1 MNIGGVP
8 QNRLPQN
15 RPVKAGGGVDAPQ
28 QAQTVA
34 PQLPQQ
40 QPGAD
45 VQVMSNALSSIFTG
59 IVNFF
64 KSAFNWIA
72 NLFKGNSGTST
83 AGTVPVSP
91 QPPVVT
97 QPQQPVDTTQP
108 QQPVNPAQQ
117 PGANWQTIA
126 SQYKLQPT
134 EANVHA
140 FLAEVQAYQ
149 TDGALGPGSADAGAI
164 KDLQSVL
171 AKWGYQ
177 VSATGQYDAATSQAM
192 IAFKQANGLKQTY
205 LAADGNFAV
214 NEYADKAT
222 LEFIMKKL
230 EAEMAQQPQAPVVP
244 QPAPQQPAPQPQV
257 NYAAVAAQYKIEASE
272 ANVNAF
278 LAEVKAYQTQ
288 GTLGP
293 GSADTAAI
301 RDLQDALTRL
311 GFQVPITSQFDAAT
325 SQAVMAFKQ
334 VNGLHQTYK
343 NQNGNWAINEY
354 AEPQTLQVI
363 MAKLQAQMAQQQ
375 PAAQPAPQPAPQPQ
389 APVAQPAPQQPAAS
403 QVNHAAVAAQYKIE
417 ASEANVNAFL
427 AEVKSYQTDGA
438 LGPGSDQKQAIT
450 DLQTVL
456 QKWGFAVTPNGS
468 FDDATTK
475 AVMEYKKQNGV
486 HQTYKSADGSWAVNE
501 YADKATLAHI
511 MQKLEAEI
519 KKAS

>member
-15 RPVKAGGGVDAPQ
+15 RTVKAGGGVDAPQ
-28 QAQTVA
+28 QTTTVA
-34 PQLPQQ
+34 PQLPQT
-40 QPGAD
+40 QPSAD
-45 VQVMSNALSSIFTG
+45 VQVMSNALSTIFSG

-72 NLFKGNSGTST
+72 NLFKGGSGTST

-91 QPPVVT
+91 QPPVT
-97 QPQQPVDTTQP
+97 QPPVAQPPVTTQP
-108 QQPVNPAQQ
+108 ATPAQQ
-117 PGANWQTIA
+117 PNASWQAIA
-126 SQYKLQPT
+126 TQYKLQPT

-140 FLAEVQAYQ
+140 FLAEVQTYQ
-149 TDGALGPGSADAGAI
+149 TDGALGPGSTDAGAI

-177 VSATGQYDAATSQAM
+177 VAATGQYDAATAQAM

-205 LAADGNFAV
+205 LAADGNPAV
-214 NEYADKAT
+214 NEYADKGT

-230 EAEMAQQPQAPVVP
+230 EAEMAQQPQAPVV
-244 QPAPQQPAPQPQV
+244 QQPAQPATPAWQTI
-257 NYAAVAAQYKIEASE
+257 AAQYKIEASE

-293 GSADTAAI
+293 GSTDTGAI

-325 SQAVMAFKQ
+325 TQAVMAFKQ

-354 AEPQTLQVI
+354 AEPQTLQAI

-375 PAAQPAPQPAPQPQ
+375 APVVQQPAQPQ
-389 APVAQPAPQQPAAS
+389 APVVQQPAQPAAS
-403 QVNHAAVAAQYKIE
+403 QTNFAAIAAQYKIE

-438 LGPGSDQKQAIT
+438 LGPGSDQKQAIS

-468 FDDATTK
+468 FDDATAK
-475 AVMEYKKQNGV
+475 AVMEYKKKNGV
-486 HQTYKSADGSWAVNE
+486 HQTYKSTDGSWAVNE